1 MNLKEYYIDYTKNM
15 LIEAG
20 EKNIRL
26 EILKQEL
33 PTLIK
38 DLEKFK
44 GIDYSNESIGY
55 GNKRGIDDLLIKR
68 EEKIE
73 KIKEEIKDL
82 EKFMN
87 RLYIYIDKLDNDY
100 REVLI
105 DRYINIKRFGKLTT
119 FEKISDKMNLAET
132 TVKRYN
138 RKAICQL
145 TRLINGDKA
154 IQSDTKIDIK

>member
-1 MNLKEYYIDYTKNM
+1 MNLKENYIDYTKNM

-26 EILKQEL
+26 EVLKQEL

-55 GNKRGIDDLLIKR
+55 RNKRGIDDLLIKR

-73 KIKEEIKDL
+73 KIKEEI
-82 EKFMN
+82 
-87 RLYIYIDKLDNDY
+87 
-100 REVLI
+100 
-105 DRYINIKRFGKLTT
+105 
-119 FEKISDKMNLAET
+119 
-132 TVKRYN
+132 
-138 RKAICQL
+138 
-145 TRLINGDKA
+145 
-154 IQSDTKIDIK
+154 